1 MINMVIIADYEKKP
15 VVVFSVLLLIA
26 PRSPVLRVVSV
37 LLIIAQRSPVLR
49 VVSVLILFCVFE
61 CGPAAT

>member
-1 MINMVIIADYEKKP
+1 M
-15 VVVFSVLLLIA
+15 FSVLLLIA